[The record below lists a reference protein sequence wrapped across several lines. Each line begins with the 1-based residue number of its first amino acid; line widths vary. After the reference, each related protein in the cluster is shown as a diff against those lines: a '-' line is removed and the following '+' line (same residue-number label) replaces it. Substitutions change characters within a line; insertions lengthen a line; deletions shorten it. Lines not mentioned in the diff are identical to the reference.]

1 MLEDKEKGDFT
12 LRHLLNRDFSL
23 NPEVDDSAWGQEESE
38 IEVPPIVNILNDDC
52 RKRPREVYFLMRSI
66 DRNALTAKK
75 REDAA

>member
-1 MLEDKEKGDFT
+1 MLEDKEKGDFK

-23 NPEVDDSAWGQEESE
+23 NPEADSSAWGLEESE
-38 IEVPPIVNILNDDC
+38 IQVPPIVNILNDDC